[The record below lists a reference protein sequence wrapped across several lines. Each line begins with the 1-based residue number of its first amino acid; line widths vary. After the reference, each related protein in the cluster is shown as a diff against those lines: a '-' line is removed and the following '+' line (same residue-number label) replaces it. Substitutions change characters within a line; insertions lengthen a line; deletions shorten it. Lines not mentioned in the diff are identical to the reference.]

1 MSLVL
6 CPPKK
11 GKHKMAKAVA
21 VNPAQQAQQQRA
33 NNAAARAAVISSAQK
48 LTQPLFSGSFVP
60 ANQNVV
66 NITPR
71 NVGLIL
77 GFYIYVQGQLAAA
90 SGTGTLTQWGP
101 ANMLSQIQFLDLQ
114 NYTRHQ
120 TAGWHVSL
128 INSVKSKGA
137 FAGCNALSAYP
148 VNFGN
153 NWNVQSAPATIT
165 TGVNCKFLYYLPI
178 AYSDFDLRGAIYAQV
193 VSANMNLQITINP
206 TPVVTGTNDAT
217 LAVYG
222 GATTVTAGGW
232 ASAVTVTVHQV
243 YYDQL
248 PRQGTAPIVPP
259 LDLATVYELKNTA
272 LFGLVVNQE
281 YQIAYS
287 NFRDF
292 LSTSV
297 IFDNGGTLNV
307 GSDVNYWALQAANYV
322 NLFNVP
328 PYLMSVWANATL
340 EDDMPRGTYYL
351 DSRAKPI
358 STSTYGNMNM
368 VLSPSVVNANAA
380 LLVGFED
387 FGIQNQLI
395 QAAGIANS

>member
-1 MSLVL
+1 
-6 CPPKK
+6 
-11 GKHKMAKAVA
+11 MAKAVA
-21 VNPAQQAQQQRA
+21 MNPMQQAQQARA
-33 NNAAARAAVISSAQK
+33 QNAGARAAVVANAQK
-48 LTQPLFSGSFVP
+48 LTQPLFSGTFVP

-66 NITPR
+66 NVAPR
-71 NVGLIL
+71 NVGLLL
-77 GFYIYVQGQLAAA
+77 GFYIYVQGSLAAA
-90 SGTGTLTQWGP
+90 SGTGNLTQFGP

-120 TAGWHVSL
+120 TAGWHLAL
-128 INSVKSKGA
+128 INAVKSKGA
-137 FAGCNALSAYP
+137 FAGAWTLSSYP
-148 VNFGN
+148 INFAN
-153 NWNVQSAPATIT
+153 NYNVQTAPATIT
-165 TGVNCKFLYYLPI
+165 TGSPCKYLYYLPI

-193 VSANMNLQITINP
+193 VSANMNLQLTINP
-206 TPVVTGTNDAT
+206 APVVTGTNDAT

-232 ASAVTVTVHQV
+232 SSAVTITIHQV

-248 PRQGTAPIVPP
+248 PRQGINPIVPA

-272 LFGLVVNQE
+272 LFGLVVGQD

-292 LSTSV
+292 LSTAV
-297 IFDNGGTLNV
+297 IYDNGGTLNV
-307 GSDVNYWALQAANYV
+307 GSDINYWALQAANYV

-328 PYLMSVWANATL
+328 PYLAAVWGNSTID
-340 EDDMPRGTYYL
+340 DDMPKGTYYY

-358 STSTYGNMNM
+358 STTTYGNMN
-368 VLSPSVVNANAA
+368 LTINPSVVNANAV

>member
-1 MSLVL
+1 
-6 CPPKK
+6 
-11 GKHKMAKAVA
+11 MAQAVM
-21 VNPAQQAQQQRA
+21 NPVQQAQAARA
-33 NNAAARAAVISSAQK
+33 QNAAARAAVVSSAQK
-48 LTQPLFSGSFVP
+48 LTQPLFSASFTP

-77 GFYIYVQGQLAAA
+77 GFYVYVQGQMAAA
-90 SGTGTLTQWGP
+90 SGTGAITQFGP

-120 TAGWHVSL
+120 TAGWHLAL
-128 INSVKSKGA
+128 INAVKSKGA
-137 FAGCNALSAYP
+137 FAGSWALSSYP
-148 VNFGN
+148 INFGN
-153 NWNVQSAPATIT
+153 NFAVQVAPATIT
-165 TGVNCKFLYYLPI
+165 AAATCKYLYYLPI

-193 VSANMNLQITINP
+193 VSANMNLQVTINP
-206 TPVVTGTNDAT
+206 NPVVTGSNDAT
-217 LAVYG
+217 LACYG

-232 ASAVTVTVHQV
+232 ASAVTITVHQV

-248 PRQGTAPIVPP
+248 PRQGTNPIVPA

-272 LFGLVVNQE
+272 LFGLVVNQD

-297 IFDNGGTLNV
+297 IYNNGGTLNI
-307 GSDVNYWALQAANYV
+307 GTDLNYIALQAANYV

-328 PYLMSVWANATL
+328 PYLAAVWGNSVID
-340 EDDMPRGTYYL
+340 DDMPRGTYYF
-351 DSRAKPI
+351 DQRARPV
-358 STSTYGNMNM
+358 STSTFGNMNLT
-368 VLSPSVVNANAA
+368 VNPSSVSANAA

-387 FGIQNQLI
+387 FGIQNQLV

>member
-1 MSLVL
+1 
-6 CPPKK
+6 
-11 GKHKMAKAVA
+11 MAAPA
-21 VNPAQQAQQQRA
+21 MNPMQQAQQARA
-33 NNAAARAAVISSAQK
+33 QNAAARTAVVTSAQK
-48 LTQPLFSGSFVP
+48 LSQPLFSAAFTP

-66 NITPR
+66 NIVPR

-77 GFYIYVQGQLAAA
+77 GFFIYVQGSLAAA
-90 SGTGTLTQWGP
+90 SGTGNISQFGP

-120 TAGWHVSL
+120 TAGWHL
-128 INSVKSKGA
+128 AMINAVKSKGA
-137 FAGCNALSAYP
+137 FAGCWTLSSYP
-148 VNFGN
+148 INFAN
-153 NWNVQSAPATIT
+153 NFAVQLAPATIT
-165 TGVNCKFLYYLPI
+165 TGSVCKYLYYLPI

-193 VSANMNLQITINP
+193 VSANMNLQLTINP
-206 TPVVTGTNDAT
+206 TPVVTGVNDAT

-232 ASAVTVTVHQV
+232 ASPVTITVHQV

-248 PRQGTAPIVPP
+248 PRSGTNPIVPA

-272 LFGLVVNQE
+272 LFGLVTGQD

-292 LSTSV
+292 LSTTV
-297 IFDNGGTLNV
+297 IYDNAGTLNV
-307 GSDVNYWALQAANYV
+307 GSDINYWALQAANYV
-322 NLFNVP
+322 NIFNVP
-328 PYLMSVWANATL
+328 PYLAAAWGNASI
-340 EDDMPRGTYYL
+340 DDDFPRGTYYF

-358 STSTYGNMNM
+358 STTTYGNMN
-368 VLSPSVVNANAA
+368 LTINPSAVTAGAS

>member
-1 MSLVL
+1 MPATAL
-6 CPPKK
+6 
-11 GKHKMAKAVA
+11 
-21 VNPAQQAQQQRA
+21 NPQQQAQQARA
-33 NNAAARAAVISSAQK
+33 QNAAARQAVVSSAQK
-48 LTQPLFSGSFVP
+48 LTQPLFSASFVP

-66 NITPR
+66 NVVPR

-77 GFYIYVQGQLAAA
+77 GFFIYVQGSLAAA
-90 SGTGTLTQWGP
+90 SGTGNLTQFGP

-120 TAGWHVSL
+120 TAGWHLAL
-128 INSVKSKGA
+128 INAVKSKGP
-137 FAGCNALSAYP
+137 FGGSWTLSAYP
-148 VNFGN
+148 INFGN
-153 NWNVQSAPATIT
+153 NYAVQVAPATIT
-165 TGVNCKFLYYLPI
+165 TGSVCKYLYYLPVS
-178 AYSDFDLRGAIYAQV
+178 YSDFDLRGAIYAQV
-193 VSANMNLQITINP
+193 VSANMNLQLTINP
-206 TPVVTGTNDAT
+206 APVVTGANDAT

-232 ASAVTVTVHQV
+232 ASAVSITIHQV

-248 PRQGTAPIVPP
+248 PRSGTNPIVPA

-272 LFGLVVNQE
+272 LYGLISGQD

-292 LSTSV
+292 LSTTV
-297 IFDNGGTLNV
+297 IYDNGGTLNV
-307 GSDVNYWALQAANYV
+307 GSDINYWALQAANYV
-322 NLFNVP
+322 NIFNVP
-328 PYLMSVWANATL
+328 PYLASIWGNASID
-340 EDDMPRGTYYL
+340 DDMPRGTYYY

-358 STSTYGNMNM
+358 STSTYGNMN
-368 VLSPSVVNANAA
+368 LTLNPSSVAANSA